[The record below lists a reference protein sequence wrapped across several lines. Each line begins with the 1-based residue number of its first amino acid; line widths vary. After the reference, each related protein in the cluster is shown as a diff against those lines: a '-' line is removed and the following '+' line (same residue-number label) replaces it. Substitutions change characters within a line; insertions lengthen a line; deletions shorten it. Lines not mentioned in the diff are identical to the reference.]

1 MVVIN
6 EEDVGKTPE
15 QVLIDLIYEA
25 LGFRLPVDK
34 VKFGKPKMLD
44 ARKDLAKDPNTFI
57 PARVDPRYDS
67 RYNSAGSGFMY
78 RRRNITHHCR
88 VYDFSRVAPT
98 KLPFK
103 ISDVLDQINQVM
115 PYPLQMR
122 DLINHEYKTVEEAR
136 HMKLTAHP
144 ESLLWISEHVFTP
157 SMAYL
162 DGTDLFPVTELDGFN
177 YYGEGETYP
186 A

>member
-25 LGFRLPVDK
+25 LGFRIPVDK

-57 PARVDPRYDS
+57 PARVDPRYDA
-67 RYNSAGSGFMY
+67 RYSSSTSGFMY

-103 ISDVLDQINQVM
+103 ISDVLSQINEVM

-144 ESLLWISEHVFTP
+144 ESLLWISEHTFTP

-162 DGTDLFPVTELDGFN
+162 DGKDLFPITQLDGFN